1 VSSWINLTAIWQI
14 VVAGLLAG
22 AGLPALVATGL
33 YALSLPGKGQVT
45 ASGSS
50 QVAADGSGSGRVAG
64 GSPAGVAAAVLC
76 FATVLAAI
84 GYGIYLIVSSSH

>member
-1 VSSWINLTAIWQI
+1 VNSWINLTAIWQI
-14 VVAGLLAG
+14 VVVGLLAG

-33 YALSLPGKGQVT
+33 YALSVPGNGQ
-45 ASGSS
+45 
-50 QVAADGSGSGRVAG
+50 VAG
-64 GSPAGVAAAVLC
+64 GRATGGRAAGLVAAVLC

>member
-1 VSSWINLTAIWQI
+1 MSSWINLTAIWQI
-14 VVAGLLAG
+14 VVVGLLAG

-33 YALSLPGKGQVT
+33 YALSLAGKGQVP
-45 ASGSS
+45 ASGS
-50 QVAADGSGSGRVAG
+50 GTGRVAG
-64 GSPAGVAAAVLC
+64 VAVAALC

>member
-33 YALSLPGKGQVT
+33 YALSLPGKGQVA

-50 QVAADGSGSGRVAG
+50 QVAADVLGSGRVAG